1 MLVGKGVFSKVY
13 RVDSGQVRKKTPL
26 VDEYGV
32 ALHCQEVRVL
42 RHLNEKDDEG
52 LFVVKMLGNGQ
63 DLHSKWV
70 LMEFLPTTLYQW
82 WVGRLRPTPTQFATI
97 MRQVCRALDFLEG
110 AHVCHLDLKADN
122 IMLRENGHCVLIDFG
137 RAVFTNDS
145 RKITKDEWTAEDDP
159 PSGAYCLMPLEV
171 LLLLQDFVNHEP
183 VTQVLTNKVDVYAL
197 GATMYHLWTG
207 KHHDGTYPSNFDA
220 VPELIAKKRKD
231 KLWMRAEGFQTL
243 PKTLRTLVRMML
255 HVRSE
260 YRISARVAVKYC
272 DMFLETT
279 QQNVAPE

>member
-13 RVDSGQVRKKTPL
+13 RVDRGSVRKKTPL

-42 RHLNEKDDEG
+42 RHLNEKDDKD

-82 WVGRLRPTPTQFATI
+82 WAGRLPSATDFATV
-97 MRQVCRALDFLEG
+97 MRQVCQALDFLES
-110 AHVCHLDLKADN
+110 ANVCHLDLKADN
-122 IMLRENGHCVLIDFG
+122 IMLRENGRCVLIDFG
-137 RAVFTNDS
+137 RAVFTNES
-145 RKITKDEWTAEDDP
+145 KKITKAQWLADDDP
-159 PSGAYCLMPLEV
+159 PSGAYCLMPMEV
-171 LLLLQDFVNHEP
+171 LLLLQNFVNREP

-207 KHHDGTYPSNFDA
+207 THHDGTFPSDFDA
-220 VPELIAKKRKD
+220 VPKLIAKKKED
-231 KLWMRAEGFQTL
+231 KAWMRHVGFQTL

-272 DMFLETT
+272 DMFLETA
-279 QQNVAPE
+279 QQNVAKE

>member
-1 MLVGKGVFSKVY
+1 M
-13 RVDSGQVRKKTPL
+13 
-26 VDEYGV
+26 
-32 ALHCQEVRVL
+32 L

-82 WVGRLRPTPTQFATI
+82 WVGRLRPSATDSLRPSCARCARPWTFLKGRTCATSTSRPTTSCSART
-97 MRQVCRALDFLEG
+97 
-110 AHVCHLDLKADN
+110 
-122 IMLRENGHCVLIDFG
+122 GHCVLIDFG